1 MYKIKVNNGFR
12 ITFLVFLDIV
22 SLALAE
28 LLSLFVRYELEY
40 AFIPPSAM
48 GMIFKTIPYWAPV
61 SVIIFICFRLYNR
74 LWEYV
79 SLGEAVRVV
88 FAALLSSVALVAI
101 AMINKIQVPTS
112 VYALTW
118 IFLTVLT
125 LTTRFY
131 YRLLRSFINLLSSKS
146 KSNDSRKNIMI
157 IGAGNAGNSLLRE
170 IISERNLSNIK
181 VVCVIDDD
189 KSKHGKV
196 TNGVKIVGGRRKI
209 QWAAENYQVDEI
221 LLAIPSASIETRKEI
236 LNICKDTKC
245 VIKTLPSVYQIV
257 NNTAMFSMLK
267 KVEIG
272 DLLGRPQIKLD
283 CSEISSYIKGK
294 TVLVTGAGGSIGSEL
309 CRQLATYEPAT
320 LILFDI
326 YENST
331 LYINN
336 ELTSKYP
343 NIKIVSLIGSVRDEG
358 RLEHIFSAYK
368 PNIVYHAAAHK
379 HVPLMESSPNESVK
393 NNVFGTLN
401 VARLSDKFGVSR
413 FVMIST
419 DKAVNPTSIMGA
431 TKRICEM
438 IVQTYG
444 KISTTEFV
452 AVRFGNVLGSNG
464 SVIPIFEKQIAKGGP
479 VTVTHPDIIRYFMT
493 ITEAVS
499 LVLQAGAYAR
509 GGEIFTLDMGEPVK
523 ILSLA
528 ENMIRLSGKVP
539 YKDIDIVFTGLRPGE
554 KKFEEL
560 LMDEE
565 GLQSTKNDKIF
576 ICQPLNMDLNEF
588 SERLKELDAAV
599 SDENCE
605 IRALVKQIVPTYILP
620 SERVQDTVETDEE
633 AETLASCDDKRSP
646 QSMLTAIT

>member
-1 MYKIKVNNGFR
+1 MCKLKVNNGFR
-12 ITFLVFLDIV
+12 IAFLAFLDIV
-22 SLALAE
+22 ALALAE
-28 LLSLFVRYELEY
+28 YLSLFVRYELEY
-40 AFIPPSAM
+40 LVIPPNAL
-48 GMIFKTIPYWAPV
+48 GMILKTMPYWVPV
-61 SVIIFICFRLYNR
+61 NFLIFSCFKLYNR

-79 SLGEAVRVV
+79 SLSEAIRVV
-88 FAALLSSVALVAI
+88 FASLLSTVALIVI
-101 AMINKIQVPTS
+101 ASILKVDIYAS
-112 VYALTW
+112 VYVLIG
-118 IFLTVLT
+118 IFLTVFT

-131 YRLLRSFINLLSSKS
+131 YRLVKAFLNLFTGKTNSE
-146 KSNDSRKNIMI
+146 DGRKNIMI

-170 IISERNLSNIK
+170 IISDRNLSNIK

-267 KVEIG
+267 KIEIG
-272 DLLGRPQIKLD
+272 DLLGRQQIKLD

-309 CRQLATYEPAT
+309 CRQLATCEPAT
-320 LILFDI
+320 LIIFDI

-331 LYINN
+331 LYVNN

-343 NIKIVSLIGSVRDEG
+343 NIKIVSLIGSVRDKG
-358 RLEHIFSAYK
+358 RLEYLFSTYS
-368 PNIVYHAAAHK
+368 PDIVYHAAAHK

-401 VARLSDKFGVSR
+401 VVRLSDKFGVSR

-438 IVQTYG
+438 IIQTYDRL
-444 KISTTEFV
+444 SATEFV

-539 YKDIDIVFTGLRPGE
+539 YRDIDIVFTGLRPGE

-560 LMDEE
+560 LMAEE

-576 ICQPLNMDLNEF
+576 ICQPLAIDLNEF
-588 SERLKELDAAV
+588 SEKLKELSIAA
-599 SDENCE
+599 SDERSE
-605 IRALVKQIVPTYILP
+605 IHLLVKQIVPTYVLP
-620 SERVQDTVETDEE
+620 SERVKDTVETDEE
-633 AETLASCDDKRSP
+633 AESLASCDDKLSP
-646 QSMLTAIT
+646 QSMLTAIN